1 MKFLMASSSLSHTQI
16 LFGVVP
22 LPSALEVATGPVLS
36 GKVSKG
42 GMICREKGLW
52 IPSCSQA
59 DSANGS
65 LKI

>member
-1 MKFLMASSSLSHTQI
+1 MKFLMAGSSLSHTQI

-42 GMICREKGLW
+42 EVIRREKGLW
-52 IPSCSQA
+52 TPGSSQA
-59 DSANGS
+59 DSTNGS

>member
-22 LPSALEVATGPVLS
+22 LPSALEVATGPELS

-42 GMICREKGLW
+42 GMIHREKGLW
-52 IPSCSQA
+52 TPGCSQA